1 MTVRPTR
8 ATVAGRAYLDLQK
21 LARRTGRPT
30 DELHQVYALEG
41 FLARL
46 ARSPYADK
54 LVLKGGVLLA
64 AYAARRPTRDV
75 DLQGRWISNDAEQV
89 LGIVR
94 RIAAL
99 DLDDGLTLDAADAAA
114 ETIRDDD
121 IYAGV
126 RVSLSGQLAAA
137 RLSFHVDV
145 NVGDPIWP
153 EPQPIKLPRLL
164 DGEIAVTGYPL
175 SMVYAEKLVTA
186 LQRGV
191 ANTRWRDFADV
202 YLLSGRHDVDGDELA
217 AAVQRVAEY
226 REVTLAPLSQVLDG
240 YATLGQR
247 RWAAWRRKHRLDDR
261 LPQSLDE
268 VLQRVFALADPV
280 LAGIPG
286 GPEGR
291 SRARRAALD
300 ELTADA
306 VEMGVYDEAIRRGR
320 QPADDL

>member
-8 ATVAGRAYLDLQK
+8 ATVAGRAYLDLQN

-46 ARSPYADK
+46 AQSPYADK

-75 DLQGRWISNDAEQV
+75 DLQGRWISNDTDQV

-99 DLDDGLTLDAADAAA
+99 DLDDGLTLDAANATA

-121 IYAGV
+121 VYAGV
-126 RVSLSGQLAAA
+126 RVSLSGHLAAA

-153 EPQPIKLPRLL
+153 DPQPIKLPRLL
-164 DGEIAVTGYPL
+164 DGEIVVTGYPL
-175 SMVYAEKLVTA
+175 TMVYAEKLVTA

-202 YLLSGRHDVDGDELA
+202 YLLSGRHDVDGADLA
-217 AAVQRVAEY
+217 TAVQRVAEY
-226 REVTLAPLSQVLDG
+226 REVTLAPLSQALDG
-240 YATLGQR
+240 YAALAQR
-247 RWAAWRRKHRLDDR
+247 RWAAWRRKHHLDDR
-261 LPQSLDE
+261 LPQSFDE
-268 VLQRVFALADPV
+268 LLQRVFALADPA
-280 LAGIPG
+280 LTGLSAGRTWITQASG
-286 GPEGR
+286 WT
-291 SRARRAALD
+291 AR
-300 ELTADA
+300 
-306 VEMGVYDEAIRRGR
+306 
-320 QPADDL
+320 

>member
-8 ATVAGRAYLDLQK
+8 ATVAGRAYLDLQN

-46 ARSPYADK
+46 AQSAYAGK

-75 DLQGRWISNDAEQV
+75 DLQGRWISNDTDQV

-94 RIAAL
+94 GIAAQH
-99 DLDDGLTLDAADAAA
+99 LDDGLVFDAASASA
-114 ETIRDDD
+114 EMIRDDD
-121 IYAGV
+121 VYSGV
-126 RVSLSGQLAAA
+126 RVSLTGSLSAA
-137 RLSFHVDV
+137 RLTFHVDV

-153 EPQPIKLPRLL
+153 DPQPIKLPRLL
-164 DGEIAVTGYPL
+164 DGEIVVTGYPL
-175 SMVYAEKLVTA
+175 PMVYAEKLVTA

-202 YLLSGRHDVDGDELA
+202 YLLSERHDVDGDELA

-226 REVTLAPLSQVLDG
+226 REVALAPLSQALEG
-240 YATLGQR
+240 YATLAQP

-261 LPQSLDE
+261 LPQNFDV
-268 VLQRVFALADPV
+268 VLQRAFALADPAV
-280 LAGIPG
+280 SGIS
-286 GPEGR
+286 R
-291 SRARRAALD
+291 SQTWIARASAW
-300 ELTADA
+300 TA
-306 VEMGVYDEAIRRGR
+306 M
-320 QPADDL
+320 

>member
-1 MTVRPTR
+1 MTTRPTR
-8 ATVAGRAYLDLQK
+8 ATVAGRAYLDLQN

-46 ARSPYADK
+46 AQSAYAGK

-75 DLQGRWISNDAEQV
+75 DLQGRWISNDTDQV

-94 RIAAL
+94 GIAAQH
-99 DLDDGLTLDAADAAA
+99 LDDGLVFDAASASA
-114 ETIRDDD
+114 EMIRDDD
-121 IYAGV
+121 VYSGV
-126 RVSLSGQLAAA
+126 RVSLTGILSAA
-137 RLSFHVDV
+137 RLTFHVDV

-153 EPQPIKLPRLL
+153 DPQPIKLPRLL
-164 DGEIAVTGYPL
+164 DGEIVVTGYPL
-175 SMVYAEKLVTA
+175 PMVYAEKLVTA

-202 YLLSGRHDVDGDELA
+202 YLLSERHDVDGDELA

-226 REVTLAPLSQVLDG
+226 REVALAPLSQALEG
-240 YATLGQR
+240 YAMLAQP

-261 LPQSLDE
+261 LPQNFDV
-268 VLQRVFALADPV
+268 VLQRAFALADPAV
-280 LAGIPG
+280 SGIS
-286 GPEGR
+286 R
-291 SRARRAALD
+291 SQTWIARASAW
-300 ELTADA
+300 TA
-306 VEMGVYDEAIRRGR
+306 M
-320 QPADDL
+320 

>member
-8 ATVAGRAYLDLQK
+8 ATVAGRAYLDLQN

-46 ARSPYADK
+46 AQSAYAGK

-75 DLQGRWISNDAEQV
+75 DLQGRWISNDTDQV

-94 RIAAL
+94 GIAAQH
-99 DLDDGLTLDAADAAA
+99 LDDGLVFDAASASA
-114 ETIRDDD
+114 EMIRDDD
-121 IYAGV
+121 VYSGV
-126 RVSLSGQLAAA
+126 RVSLTGSLSAA
-137 RLSFHVDV
+137 RLTFHVDV

-153 EPQPIKLPRLL
+153 DPQPIKLPRLL
-164 DGEIAVTGYPL
+164 DGEIVVTGYPL
-175 SMVYAEKLVTA
+175 PMVYAEKLVTA

-202 YLLSGRHDVDGDELA
+202 YLLSERHDVDGDELA
-217 AAVQRVAEY
+217 VAVQRVAEY
-226 REVTLAPLSQVLDG
+226 REVALAPLSQALEG
-240 YATLGQR
+240 YATLAQP

-261 LPQSLDE
+261 LPQNFDV
-268 VLQRVFALADPV
+268 VLQRAFALADAAV
-280 LAGIPG
+280 SGIS
-286 GPEGR
+286 R
-291 SRARRAALD
+291 SQTWIARASAW
-300 ELTADA
+300 TA
-306 VEMGVYDEAIRRGR
+306 M
-320 QPADDL
+320 